1 MHLTLKTTLRLKSH
15 MLIKKP
21 LSFTENY
28 IDSINTA
35 IQAFCPERELTRLQK
50 YWLAFCI
57 TAILVTNSVC
67 WARFQR
73 VGMGRYKVAA
83 LSWMFR
89 KSRIPWGLLLQM
101 SIVSILDRYRISEGV
116 LGIDDTDNKR
126 SKSTKKI
133 AHVHKVKDKASGGYI
148 MGQSIVFSV
157 LITSKITIPVGFAF
171 HVPDPALRAWRKKDK
186 ELRKKN
192 IPKAMRPAEPAK
204 NPNYPTIPQI
214 ALYLI
219 KQFKQNHGLIR
230 IRCIF
235 ADALYGTAEFVD
247 GVGQIYKKAQVISQI
262 RYNQNVHFRQK
273 VMSVEEYFTKYPGVE
288 QNISIRGAE
297 KVPVTIGSA
306 RLYVH
311 AHGKKRFVIAL
322 KYEGETDYRYI
333 IASDLSW
340 RTIDIVEAYTFRWL
354 VEVFFQDWKGY
365 EGWGQLTKHP
375 GDEGASRSLIL
386 SLMVDH
392 CLFLHPDQLALIENN
407 LPANTVGSL
416 AAKIKVECLISTIAE
431 IITSDEP
438 TNHFKKF
445 AKQLL
450 EHAAVLS
457 PSRKHLVGIKFEDL
471 APTPSLK
478 YKNAAA

>member
-1 MHLTLKTTLRLKSH
+1 
-15 MLIKKP
+15 MLINKP
-21 LSFTENY
+21 LSFAENY
-28 IDSINTA
+28 IDSINMA

-57 TAILVTNSVC
+57 TSILITNSVC

-101 SIVSILDRYRISEGV
+101 SIVSILDRYGITEGA

-133 AHVHKVKDKASGGYI
+133 AYVHKVKDKASGGYI

-192 IPKAMRPAEPAK
+192 TAKAMRPAEPPK

-214 ALYLI
+214 ALSLI
-219 KQFKQNHGLIR
+219 KQFKQNHGQIR

-247 GVGQIYKKAQVISQI
+247 EVGQIYKKAQVISQI
-262 RYNQNVHFRQK
+262 RYNQNVHFRKK

-288 QNISIRGAE
+288 QNISIRGAK
-297 KVPVTIGSA
+297 KVPVTIASA

-375 GDEGASRSLIL
+375 GEEGASRSLIL

-407 LPANTVGSL
+407 LPASTVGSL

-457 PSRKHLVGIKFEDL
+457 PSKKHLVGITFEDL

>member
-1 MHLTLKTTLRLKSH
+1 MRSH

-21 LSFTENY
+21 LMFTENY
-28 IDSINTA
+28 VESINA
-35 IQAFCPERELTRLQK
+35 GIQVLCPDRRLTRLQK

-73 VGMGRYKVAA
+73 VGMGKYKVAA

-89 KSRIPWGLLLQM
+89 KSRIPWELLLQA
-101 SIVSILDRYRISEGV
+101 SINSILNKYGITEGT

-126 SKSTKKI
+126 SKSTKNI
-133 AHVHKVKDKASGGYI
+133 AHVHKIKDKASGGYI
-148 MGQSIVFSV
+148 MGQSIVFLV

-171 HVPDPALRAWRKKDK
+171 HTPDPVLSAWRRKDD

-192 IPKAMRPAEPAK
+192 TPKAMRPSEPPR
-204 NPNYPTIPQI
+204 NPAYPTIPQI
-214 ALYLI
+214 ALALI
-219 KQFKQNHGLIR
+219 NQFKQNHGQIR

-247 GVGQIYKKAQVISQI
+247 GVGRIYKKAQVISQI
-262 RYNQNVHFRQK
+262 RSNQNVHFRK
-273 VMSVEEYFTKYPGVE
+273 KILSVEEYFTRYPGVE
-288 QNISIRGAE
+288 QEISIRGGE
-297 KVPVTIGSA
+297 KVRVTIGSA

-375 GDEGASRSLIL
+375 GEEGSSRSLIL

-392 CLFLHPDQLALIENN
+392 CLFLHPDQLALFGNN

-416 AAKIKVECLISTIAE
+416 TAKIKVECLISTIEE

-438 TNHFKKF
+438 TNQFKKF

-457 PSRKHLVGIKFEDL
+457 PSKKHLVGKTIGNL

-478 YKNAAA
+478 YRNAAA

>member
-1 MHLTLKTTLRLKSH
+1 MHVTLKTILTLKSH
-15 MLIKKP
+15 MLIQKP
-21 LSFTENY
+21 LTFTENY
-28 IDSINTA
+28 IDSVNMG

-67 WARFQR
+67 WARFQL
-73 VGMGRYKVAA
+73 VGMGKYTIAA

-89 KSRIPWGLLLQM
+89 KSKIPWELLLQM
-101 SIVSILDRYRISEGV
+101 SIVSILDKYNITEGM
-116 LGIDDTDNKR
+116 LGIDDTDNQR

-133 AHVHKVKDKASGGYI
+133 AHVHKIKDKTSGGYI
-148 MGQSIVFSV
+148 MGQSIVFLV
-157 LITSKITIPVGFAF
+157 LITSKIAIPVGFAF
-171 HVPDPALRAWRKKDK
+171 HVPDPVLCAWRKKDR

-192 IPKAMRPAEPAK
+192 TAKAMRPSEPAK

-214 ALYLI
+214 ALSLI
-219 KQFKQNHGLIR
+219 SKFKQNHGQIR

-247 GVGQIYKKAQVISQI
+247 GVARIYKKAQVISQI
-262 RYNQNVHFRQK
+262 RSNQNVHFRKK
-273 VMSVEEYFTKYPGVE
+273 VMSVEQYFTKYPGIE
-288 QNISIRGAE
+288 QEIRIRGGE
-297 KVPVTIGSA
+297 KVRVTLGSA
-306 RLYVH
+306 RLHVH

-333 IASDLSW
+333 IACDLSW

-375 GDEGASRSLIL
+375 GEEGSSRSLIL

-416 AAKIKVECLISTIAE
+416 ATKIKVECLIFTIE
-431 IITSDEP
+431 GIIESDEP
-438 TNHFKKF
+438 TNQFKKF
-445 AKQLL
+445 AAQLL
-450 EHAAVLS
+450 EHAAVLL
-457 PSRKHLVGIKFEDL
+457 PSKKHLVGKTIGNL

-478 YKNAAA
+478 YRNAPA